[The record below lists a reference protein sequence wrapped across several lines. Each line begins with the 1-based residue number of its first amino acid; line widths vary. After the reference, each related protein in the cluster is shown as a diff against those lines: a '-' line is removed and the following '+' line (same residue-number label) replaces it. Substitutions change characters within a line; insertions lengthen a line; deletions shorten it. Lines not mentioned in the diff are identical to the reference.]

1 MFKKAKEML
10 KGVKRFM
17 DEKVKAMANFISSR
31 QNRITLGYIIFGLG
45 VGLGVG
51 LGGALIASGYAKPSS
66 FSD

>member
-1 MFKKAKEML
+1 MFKKVKEKL
-10 KGVKRFM
+10 KGVGRFM

-45 VGLGVG
+45 VGLG
-51 LGGALIASGYAKPSS
+51 GALIASGYAKPSS

>member
-31 QNRITLGYIIFGLG
+31 QNRITLGYVIF
-45 VGLGVG
+45 GLGVG

>member
-1 MFKKAKEML
+1 MFKKVKEKL

-45 VGLGVG
+45 VGLG
-51 LGGALIASGYAKPSS
+51 GALIASGYAKPSS

>member
-1 MFKKAKEML
+1 MFKKVKEKL
-10 KGVKRFM
+10 KEVKRFM

-45 VGLGVG
+45 VGLG
-51 LGGALIASGYAKPSS
+51 GALIASGYAKPSS